1 MSNSPS
7 VPKPPE
13 AKVPT
18 AKASENFFIQL
29 LERYPWLLL
38 VGVSVFFISSAAVA
52 LYSLAHVGGV
62 EPQEPKDT
70 VSVENWQVES
80 PPATPYLQTS
90 EPSSHH
96 LIPFWM
102 LGAIAA
108 SCASGC
114 FLIFRFLNSTTAKQT
129 QKTKRLPSY
138 YPQRPESKN
147 LPAPAARSL
156 RRTSPTANPQTPT
169 IAVLPPQE
177 NSSSSPQSLATMLD
191 IRKQTSLS
199 TLLRK

>member
-13 AKVPT
+13 TKVPA

-38 VGVSVFFISSAAVA
+38 GGVSVFFVSSAAAA

-80 PPATPYLQTS
+80 PATPYLQAS
-90 EPSSHH
+90 DPSSRH
-96 LIPFWM
+96 LVPFWM
-102 LGAIAA
+102 LGAIAT

-114 FLIFRFLNSTTAKQT
+114 FVIFRFLNSTTVKQT
-129 QKTKRLPSY
+129 QKTKRPRSY
-138 YPQRPESKN
+138 YPQRPASKN
-147 LPAPAARSL
+147 LPAPAGRSL
-156 RRTSPTANPQTPT
+156 RRTLPPANPQTST
-169 IAVLPPQE
+169 IAVLPPKE
-177 NSSSSPQSLATMLD
+177 NSNSSPQSLATMLD